1 MTATASPLTS
11 GVSAPPCTKAPAPA
25 SAPVRAWALLEEG
38 VRLLEALPLEECSVS
53 DVGENLR
60 RMQQHVDR
68 VQAESVGLLADF
80 ERRGGPAAQRAPSA
94 VAWLTRECRLNAPE
108 ANARLQLARCFDQL
122 PAVTA
127 AVRQGEIGF
136 EHATVL
142 ARTAAEVGAATVAP
156 SPQLQAEAARLVERD
171 LLDSARQVDPG
182 RLRQR
187 ARQFRNQGDPEGAQ
201 DAFLRAHGRR
211 KASWAPSG
219 SSWLRNCRAR
229 WRRRPGSTWRALSRR
244 SRSTRRAASACS
256 RGLGATVA
264 APTSV
269 AVRAS
274 TVACSKPISPWRTAA
289 VTAGSWSWQRASWR
303 RALASGALRRHSR
316 VSQATADGARCAA
329 GPPRRSKS
337 ASRPTDSAWT
347 RSTCCCMRRRFSPTS
362 ETEHSSS
369 RRASSRRTPSS
380 RSAHARTAADSCTGA
395 EVAQGP
401 AAPASGG

>member
-80 ERRGGPAAQRAPSA
+80 DRQGGPAAQRAPSA

-142 ARTAAEVGAATVAP
+142 ARTATEVGAATVAP

-171 LLDSARQVDPG
+171 LLDRARQVDPG
-182 RLRQR
+182 RLRER
-187 ARQFRNQGDPEGAQ
+187 ARQFRNQVDSEGAHA
-201 DAFLRAHGRR
+201 AFLRAH
-211 KASWAPSG
+211 A
-219 SSWLRNCRAR
+219 
-229 WRRRPGSTWRALSRR
+229 RRRLSLAELPDGMVTVEGLLDPEGGAL
-244 SRSTRRAASACS
+244 
-256 RGLGATVA
+256 L
-264 APTSV
+264 
-269 AVRAS
+269 
-274 TVACSKPISPWRTAA
+274 RTALE
-289 VTAGSWSWQRASWR
+289 Q
-303 RALASGALRRHSR
+303 LMP
-316 VSQATADGARCAA
+316 
-329 GPPRRSKS
+329 PPRRGEVSN
-337 ASRPTDSAWT
+337 AVQ
-347 RSTCCCMRRRFSPTS
+347 RRADALV
-362 ETEHSSS
+362 EVS
-369 RRASSRRTPSS
+369 RRVLDARPAS
-380 RSAHARTAADSCTGA
+380 TAAGRRPHLIVTVPVATLEGRKGAPGAQLGSTGA
-395 EVAQGP
+395 VVPAAVAQRLACDAMLAEVGVDEAGEAVD
-401 AAPASGG
+401 AAPARR